1 MLELYIPKLS
11 ELWFRQKM
19 LEDPATM
26 SYNQGYGGTIA
37 FPEERWDGWYQRWIQ
52 QCDGTR
58 YYRYLRDGND
68 FVGEIAFHLEG
79 GRWLADVL
87 IDAEKRGRGYGREGL
102 RLLIAEAEKSGIEEL
117 CDNIASDNGA
127 GIALFKAMGFEKAS
141 ETSGSVLMRKQL
153 SPGGRKQGAR
163 NGV

>member
-11 ELWFRQKM
+11 ELWFKQKM

-52 QCDGTR
+52 QCDGIR

-79 GRWLADVL
+79 GRWLEEVL
-87 IDAEKRGRGYGREGL
+87 GGAEKRATGY
-102 RLLIAEAEKSGIEEL
+102 
-117 CDNIASDNGA
+117 
-127 GIALFKAMGFEKAS
+127 
-141 ETSGSVLMRKQL
+141 
-153 SPGGRKQGAR
+153 
-163 NGV
+163 